1 MSKDRGV
8 SFREITECVSVFL
21 LLKKWS
27 QELHD
32 RKYIDEIEA
41 WKMITKEKY
50 IYVFFKEMKQ
60 DYSSDNDYETS
71 CGCSISPCADFAF
84 ESIAEIA
91 HDFIF

>member
-1 MSKDRGV
+1 
-8 SFREITECVSVFL
+8 
-21 LLKKWS
+21 
-27 QELHD
+27 
-32 RKYIDEIEA
+32 
-41 WKMITKEKY
+41 MITKEKY